1 MSALGILRRQ
11 RRWINDK
18 LTQAGQAHTFSLPN
32 FQLHRLTL
40 QFIAEFSSGRCLD
53 AGSGRSPWKQELVS
67 RGLDVISI
75 DIEDR
80 AGEVDI
86 VTDLQ
91 NMPEIADASVRT
103 VLCTQVLEHVPRPWA
118 AAGEIS
124 RVLQVGGVLIG
135 SVPHLSMLH
144 EEPHDYY
151 RYTRY
156 GLKALFE
163 AKGLKIL
170 EMRESG
176 GLLSFLGH
184 TFSFILLCPFAG
196 VPGLWQLAHG
206 VNYVFLVRILAL
218 LDRFLGAP
226 RVFPCNY
233 VFVAEKLPESP
244 RANVGSQE

>member
-1 MSALGILRRQ
+1 MSVLGVLRRK
-11 RRWINDK
+11 RRWINDR

-32 FQLHRLTL
+32 FLLHRLTL
-40 QFIAEFSSGRCLD
+40 QFIAEYSSGRCLD
-53 AGSGRSPWKQELVS
+53 AGSGRSPWKQELVK
-67 RGLDVISI
+67 RGFEVISI
-75 DIEDR
+75 DVEDR

-86 VTDLQ
+86 VTDIQ
-91 NMPEIADASVRT
+91 DMPEIEDSSMGT
-103 VLCTQVLEHVPRPWA
+103 VLCTQVLEHVPRPWE
-118 AAGEIS
+118 AAGEVS

-156 GLKALFE
+156 GLTALFE

-170 EMRESG
+170 QMRECG

-184 TFSFILLCPFAG
+184 TLSFILLCPFAG

-206 VNYVFLVRILAL
+206 ANYLFLVRALAF
-218 LDRFLGAP
+218 LDRFLGAS

-233 VFVAEKLPESP
+233 VFVAEKQSLETSP
-244 RANVGSQE
+244 DTGVET